1 MALEYV
7 ITDGVTTIKNSATS
21 MREAVE
27 IKNKLETSYNWTI
40 QIKKKEEIK

>member
-27 IKNKLETSYNWTI
+27 IKNKLETSYNWV
-40 QIKKKEEIK
+40 IKIKRKENE